1 MLEKYYSFSLN
12 GPVLN
17 TVGLGVSVTV
27 CALVLFEDLVAVPGE
42 AGIEIAADNL
52 VAADD
57 LV

>member
-1 MLEKYYSFSLN
+1 MFEKCYSFSLN

-17 TVGLGVSVTV
+17 TSCVGVTV
-27 CALVLFEDLVAVPGE
+27 CTLVLFGDLVAVPVR